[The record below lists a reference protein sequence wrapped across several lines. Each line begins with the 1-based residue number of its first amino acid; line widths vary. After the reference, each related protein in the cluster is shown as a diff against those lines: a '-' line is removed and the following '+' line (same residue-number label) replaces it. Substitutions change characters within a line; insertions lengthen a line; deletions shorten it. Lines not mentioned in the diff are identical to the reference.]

1 MPFACD
7 VRLHERERETV
18 RARARARARACMWCA
33 GELCVRASVHM
44 QVNEKFA
51 SIFGYT
57 AAKMLEQKIGQ
68 FCTGKFT
75 EVLRFYTLVRMHMHQ
90 NS

>member
-1 MPFACD
+1 VCE
-7 VRLHERERETV
+7 LCV
-18 RARARARARACMWCA
+18 RARVRMRACVHSAMCCA
-33 GELCVRASVHM
+33 GILRVRASVHM

-57 AAKMLEQKIGQ
+57 AEKMLEQKIGL

-75 EVLRFYTLVRMHMHQ
+75 EVLRVYTLVRMRMDQ
-90 NS
+90 SS

>member
-1 MPFACD
+1 
-7 VRLHERERETV
+7 
-18 RARARARARACMWCA
+18 
-33 GELCVRASVHM
+33 M

-57 AAKMLEQKIGQ
+57 AEKMLEQKIGL

-75 EVLRFYTLVRMHMHQ
+75 EVLRVYTLVRMRMHQ
-90 NS
+90 SS